1 MDTWMEGGM
10 GRDVAMWACQWGKS
24 GEQGGGSRLWG
35 GHRED
40 NQASQEEL
48 GTGIQLEPFSWL

>member
-1 MDTWMEGGM
+1 MERGM
-10 GRDVAMWACQWGKS
+10 GRDVAMRWGRQLGKS

-40 NQASQEEL
+40 NQAPQEEL
-48 GTGIQLEPFSWL
+48 GAGIQWNHFHGLS

>member
-1 MDTWMEGGM
+1 MERGM
-10 GRDVAMWACQWGKS
+10 GRDVAMRWGCQLGKS

-40 NQASQEEL
+40 NQAPQEEL
-48 GTGIQLEPFSWL
+48 GAGIQWNHFHGLS